1 MNHSVIDNIQELKIM
16 GKNKLESHTK
26 IVASWR
32 LSTATRRE
40 ERKEDKKIGAS
51 HNYSLIFVDDPSNLI
66 LKLRKQ

>member
-1 MNHSVIDNIQELKIM
+1 MNYSVIDNIQELKIM
-16 GKNKLESHTK
+16 GKNRLESHTK

-51 HNYSLIFVDDPSNLI
+51 HNYSLS
-66 LKLRKQ
+66 